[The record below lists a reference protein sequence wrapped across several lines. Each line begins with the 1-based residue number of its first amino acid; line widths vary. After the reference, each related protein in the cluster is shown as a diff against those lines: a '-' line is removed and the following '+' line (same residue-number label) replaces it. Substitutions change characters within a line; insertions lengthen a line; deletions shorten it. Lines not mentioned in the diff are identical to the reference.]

1 MLDQLQIQLRKKVR
15 DLKTIDSRKASEV
28 SRKADD
34 VAQVAHDCVELFN
47 ELTCK
52 STDQLDDRTLF
63 IAKYYEAN
71 KNILI
76 KDVMVALQS
85 NGYPI
90 DWIQQ
95 NPDQILDT
103 QTFVLLIICS
113 EKQGNRN
120 VKSL

>member
-95 NPDQILDT
+95 NPDKILDT

>member
-113 EKQGNRN
+113 EKQGDRN

>member
-15 DLKTIDSRKASEV
+15 DLKTIDSRKAAEV

-34 VAQVAHDCVELFN
+34 VAQVSHDCIALFH
-47 ELTCK
+47 ELTSK
-52 STDQLDDRTLF
+52 PDDQIDDRTVF
-63 IAKYYEAN
+63 IVQYYDAN

-103 QTFVLLIICS
+103 STFISLIICS

-120 VKSL
+120 AKSL